1 MIKQMQLL
9 GIDYGRK
16 KIGLALSGGKLA
28 EPYEVMRVNS
38 IDEGVERVGELIK
51 EKKVE
56 KIVVGISEGEMADE
70 AKAFG
75 EKVGYLTNK
84 PVVFQDETLTTLD
97 AQELSIK
104 AGIKRKRRKDL
115 EDAFSAALILQSY
128 LDEM

>member
-28 EPYEVMRVNS
+28 EPYEVLKVRF
-38 IDEGVERVGELIK
+38 IDEGVEKVGEVVK
-51 EKKVE
+51 EKKVK
-56 KIVVGISEGEMADE
+56 KIVVGISEGKMAEE

-84 PVVFQDETLTTLD
+84 PVVFQDETLSTLD

-104 AGIKRKRRKDL
+104 AGIKRKKRKQL
-115 EDAFSAALILQSY
+115 EDAYSAALILQSY
-128 LDEM
+128 LDKM